1 MSNYVTK
8 ECLFVKVY
16 KKLFKYVPEC
26 RLKIILA
33 ILVSAVSAVL
43 TVTSYR
49 FLSHCIKAMFSG
61 EYSLASD
68 FAIKTAIFL
77 FTGGIVYFIAIL
89 ISHSVGFRLETNF
102 KKRGIDGIKKSSFRF
117 YDLNPSGKVRKL
129 IDDNSGNTHTA
140 VAHLIPDN
148 TAAFLT
154 PILAIVLGFFISLR
168 VGISLVIFTIIT
180 FIILSRMMGNMQF
193 MKLYQEALED
203 MSAQTVEYVRSMP
216 VIKIFGTGIK
226 SFKALYDSIMSYS
239 NLAYKYSKSCQKP
252 YVIYQL
258 VFFSIIPILV
268 PVIIVTS
275 NYRKNPEMLATEL
288 IMMMFLMGV
297 MFAEFMKIMFVSMYF
312 YIANDAID
320 KLEDCYTKMTEDSLE
335 FGTDDIFDNHN
346 IEFKNVKFGYDDKV
360 VFSDL
365 SFKLDEGKIYALVGP
380 SGGGKSTLVKLLS
393 GFYKLDGGEIKIGN
407 KPITEYS
414 FDAVSRNISFV
425 FQNSKLFKKSIY
437 ENVSIAKEN
446 ATYDEVMNAIKLA
459 NCEEIINKFP
469 NRENTII
476 GSKGVYLSGG
486 EIQRIAIAR
495 AILKDAPI
503 VIMDEASA
511 AIDPDNEHELQRA
524 FKNLLNGKT
533 GIMIAHRLSTIKNV
547 DEIIVIDEG
556 QIKER
561 GTHEELIKNNGLY
574 KTLQSLY
581 SKANEWRIK

>member
-1 MSNYVTK
+1 M
-8 ECLFVKVY
+8 KVY

-26 RLKIILA
+26 RFKIILS
-33 ILVSAVSAVL
+33 ILFSALSAGL

-49 FLSHCIKAMFSG
+49 FLSQCIKAAFFR
-61 EYSLASD
+61 EYSRAID
-68 FAIKTAIFL
+68 FSIKTAIFL
-77 FTGGIVYFIAIL
+77 FIGIILYFIALL

-102 KKRGIDGIKKSSFRF
+102 KKRGIDGIKKSSLRF

-129 IDDNSGNTHTA
+129 IDDNSADTHTA

-148 TAAFLT
+148 TSAFLT
-154 PILAIVLGFFISLR
+154 PIFSIVLAFLISLK
-168 VGISLVIFTIIT
+168 VGISLVIFTVIT
-180 FIILSRMMGNMQF
+180 FIILSKMMGNMEF
-193 MKLYQEALED
+193 MKLYQKALEN
-203 MSAQTVEYVRSMP
+203 MSAETVEYVRSMP

-226 SFKALYDSIMSYS
+226 SFKTLYDSIMSYS
-239 NLAYKYSKSCQKP
+239 YLAYKYSKSCQRP

-258 VFFSIIPILV
+258 VFFSIVPVMIPI
-268 PVIIVTS
+268 IIVTT
-275 NYRKNPEMLATEL
+275 NYHKNPKMLATEL

-312 YIANDAID
+312 YIANSAID
-320 KLEDCYTKMTEDSLE
+320 KLEECYESMTKDSLE
-335 FGTDDIFDNHN
+335 FGNDKVFLNHN
-346 IEFKNVKFGYDDKV
+346 IEFKNVTFGYNEKN
-360 VFSDL
+360 VFRDL

-393 GFYKLDGGEIKIGN
+393 GFYKLDKGEISIGN

-414 FDAVSRNISFV
+414 FDAISKNISFV

-437 ENVSIAKEN
+437 ENVSLAKED
-446 ATYDEVMNAIKLA
+446 ATRQEVMNAIKLA
-459 NCEEIINKFP
+459 GCEEIINKFP
-469 NRENTII
+469 NRENTMI

-495 AILKDAPI
+495 AILKNAPI

-511 AIDPDNEHELQRA
+511 AIDPDNEHELQKA
-524 FKNLLNGKT
+524 FKNLLNKKT

-547 DEIIVIDEG
+547 DEIIVMDEG
-556 QIKER
+556 EIKER
-561 GTHEELIKNNGLY
+561 GTHDELIKNNGLY
-574 KTLQSLY
+574 SNLQRLY